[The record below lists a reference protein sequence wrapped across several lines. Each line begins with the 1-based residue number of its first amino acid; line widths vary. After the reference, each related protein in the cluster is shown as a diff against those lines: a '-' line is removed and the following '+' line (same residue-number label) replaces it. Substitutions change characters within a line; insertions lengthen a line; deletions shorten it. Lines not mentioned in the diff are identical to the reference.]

1 MRISA
6 FEVVKLVCRW
16 CADAS
21 GHATAALLAAVE
33 TGDYSAALR
42 QAAERGIMPQHGGQ
56 PAAPVTSAV
65 TDQAGQMPGGGGGN
79 DGKSGSGD
87 LRSYFLAIQSR
98 AAAACASGSVAGGG
112 FSESAPLEL
121 LLTAAAALYAF
132 LQANL
137 TGCVSES
144 RFAAVQNPLSGEIS
158 LSGRDAVH
166 VPAGQPGRV
175 ST

>member
-1 MRISA
+1 M
-6 FEVVKLVCRW
+6 
-16 CADAS
+16 
-21 GHATAALLAAVE
+21 E
-33 TGDYSAALR
+33 TGDYTAALR
-42 QAAERGIMPQHGGQ
+42 QAAERGILPQHGGQ
-56 PAAPVTSAV
+56 PAAPITSAV
-65 TDQAGQMPGGGGGN
+65 ADQPGQMPGGGVGD

-87 LRSYFLAIQSR
+87 LRSYFLAIQSH

-112 FSESAPLEL
+112 SSESAPLEL

-144 RFAAVQNPLSGEIS
+144 RFTAVQKPLSGEID
-158 LSGRDAVH
+158 LSGRGAVR
-166 VPAGQPGRV
+166 VPAGQPGRL